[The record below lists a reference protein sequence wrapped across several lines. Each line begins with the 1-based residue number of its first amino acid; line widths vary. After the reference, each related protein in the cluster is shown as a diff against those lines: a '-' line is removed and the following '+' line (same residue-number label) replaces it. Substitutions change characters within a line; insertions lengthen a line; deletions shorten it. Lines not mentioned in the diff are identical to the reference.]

1 MNRNPVLS
9 RKERT
14 ERRALSQASEL
25 EKGLESAVEKSTR
38 SVQEKLNKLLNIK
51 EKELTDRNA

>member
-1 MNRNPVLS
+1 MSRNPVLS

-14 ERRALSQASEL
+14 ERRALLQASEL

-38 SVQEKLNKLLNIK
+38 SVQEKLDKLLK
-51 EKELTDRNA
+51 RQEKEIMDANA